1 MNAENSSP
9 AAESGAPQKPAPS
22 SRGFSPWLLVAL
34 LALGL
39 AGWQWLETRQR
50 LVDVQ
55 QEAGRRLA
63 EADAM
68 VKEMRGAQKQLVEQ
82 VETLQGRL
90 GAIDGRLD
98 DFQGQGAAL
107 QNLYQEMARGREE
120 VALLEVE
127 QSVVLAAQQLQLAGN
142 VPVALLALQS
152 ADAQLARLD
161 QPAHLALRKALAG
174 DIERL
179 KALPFADIA
188 GISLRLEQA
197 AMAIETLPLAVQ
209 GHPVET
215 PVEPAALAADQAWW
229 AVTLGEA
236 WRELRSLVRIQ
247 RFDRAEPPLLAP
259 GQDYFLRENLKLRL
273 LNARL
278 ALFAHEQT
286 TFRNELKTAA
296 GWLERYFDGDDKAV
310 QATMAGLRELA
321 AMQIV
326 IDLPSLTNSQKAMAA
341 LRHGKGRP

>member
-9 AAESGAPQKPAPS
+9 APEISAPQKPVPS
-22 SRGFSPWLLVAL
+22 SRGFSPWLVIAC

-39 AGWQWLETRQR
+39 AGWQWLESRQR
-50 LVDVQ
+50 LIDVQ
-55 QEAGRRLA
+55 QEAARRLA
-63 EADAM
+63 EADAI
-68 VKEMRGAQKQLVEQ
+68 VKEMRGAQKQMVEQ
-82 VETLQGRL
+82 VEGLQGRL
-90 GAIDGRLD
+90 GVIDGKLN

-120 VALLEVE
+120 LALLEVE
-127 QSVVLAAQQLQLAGN
+127 QSIVLAAQQLQLAGN
-142 VPVALLALQS
+142 VPVALLALQA

-161 QPAHLALRKALAG
+161 QPAHLPLRKALAA

-197 AMAIETLPLAVQ
+197 VAAIDTLPLAAQ
-209 GHPVET
+209 GHPVEAA
-215 PVEPAALAADQAWW
+215 PAPAEVMQDQPWW
-229 AVTLGEA
+229 SVTLSEA
-236 WRELRSLVRIQ
+236 WRELRGLVRIQ

-259 GQDYFLRENLKLRL
+259 GQAYFLRENLKLRL

-286 TFRNELKTAA
+286 TFRNELKTTAD
-296 GWLERYFDGDDKAV
+296 GLERYFDGESKAV
-310 QATMAGLRELA
+310 QASLQGLRELA

-326 IDLPSLTNSQKAMAA
+326 IELPSLTHSQKAMAA
-341 LRHGKGRP
+341 LRHGKGQP